1 VTTEISIFFDRKYCT
16 IFCSKYN
23 FKKYLSK
30 KSLFSFSFK
39 KKKKKNFCKKKKK
52 KKKKFPK
59 YGSELS
65 ATPTKSAGQ
74 ARGGLTTPEAFFMW
88 KDSMECLKTLLEN
101 DLSENSQKLNRQ
113 GEREG

>member
-1 VTTEISIFFDRKYCT
+1 LFLFKLWYVKALDCNSVFIS
-16 IFCSKYN
+16 
-23 FKKYLSK
+23 
-30 KSLFSFSFK
+30 
-39 KKKKKNFCKKKKK
+39 KKKKK

>member
-1 VTTEISIFFDRKYCT
+1 LTGNIVPYFVQNII
-16 IFCSKYN
+16 
-23 FKKYLSK
+23 L
-30 KSLFSFSFK
+30 
-39 KKKKKNFCKKKKK
+39 KNTQKKKK

>member
-23 FKKYLSK
+23 FKK
-30 KSLFSFSFK
+30 K
-39 KKKKKNFCKKKKK
+39 KKQFSPKKKKK

>member
-1 VTTEISIFFDRKYCT
+1 LTGNIVPYFVQNIILKNTYRKNHY
-16 IFCSKYN
+16 FP
-23 FKKYLSK
+23 F
-30 KSLFSFSFK
+30 LFSFFFFFLK
-39 KKKKKNFCKKKKK
+39 KKKKYFRQKKKK

>member
-30 KSLFSFSFK
+30 KSLFSFSF
-39 KKKKKNFCKKKKK
+39 FFKKKKK